1 MYYFCN
7 LIMNFLRYILQ
18 KFGVIRK
25 VSKVIINEKLNTII
39 IFEYDKENMN
49 EYYKI
54 NIKNKNKRKL
64 KI

>member
-1 MYYFCN
+1 
-7 LIMNFLRYILQ
+7 MNFLRYILQ